1 MKTLLII
8 GGTGFFGNSLLKFF
22 SNSKFLKKKINKIII
37 ISRKKLEKF
46 DYLKQLK
53 KNYTIKKINCDIL
66 KLTSLPYADYVM
78 YAAILKNFREDYLA
92 VKNYTRL
99 AKKYHKNSK
108 ILFTSSGA
116 IYGKQPNNVISFKE
130 NYLQNNNKINYEK
143 SYKKKYAYYKM
154 KNEELFHQLG
164 SLGIKTSI
172 ARCFSFVGEFI
183 PRNSNYIMG
192 NFIDNILKNEKIS
205 IKSNYVIKRSY
216 MYSDDLVKCLLKII
230 ENATPQCPTY
240 NVGSNDAVSLHHI
253 ARFLAKKYNLELF
266 LPKIS
271 SKQYDNYIPNTDLLK
286 KKLNF
291 KTNFTSIEAILKTVN
306 LLKKN
311 EKTY

>member
-1 MKTLLII
+1 LKTLLII

-46 DYLKQLK
+46 DYLEQLK
-53 KNYTIKKINCDIL
+53 KNYIIKKINCDIL
-66 KLTSLPYADYVM
+66 KLTSLPCADYVI
-78 YAAILKNFREDYLA
+78 YSAILKNFREDYLA
-92 VKNYTRL
+92 VKNYIHL

-116 IYGKQPNNVISFKE
+116 IYGKQSNNIISFKE
-130 NYLQNNNKINYEK
+130 NYLKNNKKINYK
-143 SYKKKYAYYKM
+143 KNYKKKYAYYKM
-154 KNEELFHQLG
+154 KNERLFHQLG
-164 SLGIKTSI
+164 SLGIKTSV

-183 PRNSNYIMG
+183 PRNSNYIIG
-192 NFIDNILKNEKIS
+192 NFIDNILKNKKIS
-205 IKSNYVIKRSY
+205 IKSSYIINRSY
-216 MYSDDLVKCLLKII
+216 MYSDDLVRCLLKII
-230 ENATPQCPTY
+230 ENASPQCPTY
-240 NVGSNDAVSLHHI
+240 NVGSNDAVSLHNI
-253 ARFLAKKYNLELF
+253 AKFLAKKYNLELSF
-266 LPKIS
+266 PKIL

-311 EKTY
+311 EKVF